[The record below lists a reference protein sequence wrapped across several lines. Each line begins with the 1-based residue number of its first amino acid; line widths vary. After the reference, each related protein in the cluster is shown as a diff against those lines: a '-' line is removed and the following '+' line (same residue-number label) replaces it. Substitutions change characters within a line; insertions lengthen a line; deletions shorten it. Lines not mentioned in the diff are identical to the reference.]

1 MHELSVAY
9 HLVQTASEAARRAGA
24 ARVTCLRVRI
34 GVLSCVHPDALEFC
48 YELAAKGTPVEG
60 ARLVIE
66 EVPVEVYCPRCRR
79 QLPLKTIQKFC
90 CPQCGRPTADVRRGK
105 ELELASIE
113 IPSSHQHEDA
123 PAKDVQGPPLEP
135 PQEQP
140 SQADSFPLA
149 SDSQESV

>member
-1 MHELSVAY
+1 MHELSIAY
-9 HLVQTASEAARRAGA
+9 HLVQAASEAARRAGA

-48 YELAAKGTPVEG
+48 YELAAQGTPVEG

-113 IPSSHQHEDA
+113 VPPND
-123 PAKDVQGPPLEP
+123 QGPLPEQVP
-135 PQEQP
+135 SANPQEQAP
-140 SQADSFPLA
+140 QAASFPMA
-149 SDSQESV
+149 SDSQGSAP